1 MSQQHV
7 VINLDKPK
15 GISSQQAVTRV
26 KRIWNVKKAGHAGTL
41 DPLAC
46 GILLVCLSEATKI
59 TRFLSDLDKEYLAV
73 MKLGEKTDTLDSE
86 GEVIRT
92 VRDFSVRS
100 EDVEE
105 VLSRFCGTI
114 QQTPPMY
121 SALKRSGMPLYKL
134 ARRKIAVVR
143 PEREVQIHSIEMTG
157 FNLPFVEIK
166 VSCSRGT
173 YVRTL
178 CDDIGEALGVGAHII
193 ALKRTR
199 VGGFLISNA
208 ISIEGLEEMSQYY
221 PSMNTIPS
229 VLTIND
235 ALKHLAA
242 LTLTERECRSARNGI
257 PLRYH
262 IEDQCISEGFLRLND
277 PLGNLFAIGRLSEG
291 NIRIERLLH
300 LSEGS

>member
-1 MSQQHV
+1 MSQKHV

-15 GISSQQAVTRV
+15 GLSSQQAVTTV
-26 KRIWNVKKAGHAGTL
+26 KKIWNVKKAGHAGTL

-86 GEVIRT
+86 GELIRT
-92 VRDFSVRS
+92 VRDFSIRS
-100 EDVEE
+100 EEIEE
-105 VLSRFCGTI
+105 VLRRFSGTI

-166 VSCSRGT
+166 VSCSKGT

-178 CDDIGEALGVGAHII
+178 CDDIGEALGVGAHIT

-199 VGGFLISNA
+199 VGDFFINNA
-208 ISIEGLEEMSQYY
+208 VSIEGLEEVLQHY
-221 PSMNTIPS
+221 PSMSTIPS

-235 ALKHLAA
+235 ALKHLPA
-242 LTLTERECRSARNGI
+242 LTLTESECRSARNGI
-257 PLRYH
+257 PFRYRSEYH
-262 IEDQCISEGFLRLND
+262 CISEGFLRLND
-277 PLGNLFAIGRLSEG
+277 PLGNLFAIGRLLEG
-291 NIRIERLLH
+291 IIKIERIFH
-300 LSEGS
+300 LSEKS